1 MDAQA
6 WTDTLRESFNFP
18 GADASL
24 IDNPLARAMR
34 EIAGQGAKGFEQMIT
49 VAKPLAF
56 SADEVAANR
65 KNWIREWL
73 QAVTQ

>member
-1 MDAQA
+1 MDFQLDFEQRSIQEATQKMVSRDIQPVLDA
-6 WTDTLRESFNFP
+6 HD
-18 GADASL
+18 ADQ
-24 IDNPLARAMR
+24 PLP
-34 EIAGQGAKGFEQMIT
+34 KGFEQMIT

-56 SADEVAANR
+56 STDEVAANR